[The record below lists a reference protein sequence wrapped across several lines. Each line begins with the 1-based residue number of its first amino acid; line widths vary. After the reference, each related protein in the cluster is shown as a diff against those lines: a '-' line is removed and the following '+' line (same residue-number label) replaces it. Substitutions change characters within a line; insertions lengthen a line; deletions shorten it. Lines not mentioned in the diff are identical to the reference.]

1 MRFLYIGEKN
11 ARKNVHTFFILN
23 MILFIIEKLYKYK
36 EEENFRFSSFFVFKR
51 GAIFMTYEE
60 YLEHLNNLDTFA
72 KIFLFDSTKKSL
84 NLIYQSIKNN
94 KEFESA
100 VSSLELL
107 NACSYMLN
115 DQVGFIDESQNNI
128 SKTIK
133 KERNK
138 MKDELKVKVNVVKLE
153 NENSKLKA
161 LATVIIGS
169 KDLDYIKISN
179 VRLYEPDYLF
189 KRENS
194 YFVALP
200 EKEYETDGEKRYI
213 ELVTF
218 SNKFNKE
225 LPEIMKKTISSA
237 VISAYKEEGKVTKFE
252 KETKIPFD
260 PTNVNAYISENKK
273 GSIFFGG
280 IMQINNIFLNE
291 GKDNNMYLSLPS
303 REIEKDGEKKY
314 EDIIAP
320 LSKELR
326 EAMTLA
332 CLESYKKNIIKSAEA
347 TEENTQS
354 QENQEER

>member
-1 MRFLYIGEKN
+1 
-11 ARKNVHTFFILN
+11 
-23 MILFIIEKLYKYK
+23 
-36 EEENFRFSSFFVFKR
+36 
-51 GAIFMTYEE
+51 MTYEE

-128 SKTIK
+128 SKIIK
-133 KERNK
+133 KERKK

-153 NENSKLKA
+153 NENSKIKA

-169 KDLDYIKISN
+169 KDLDCIKISN
-179 VRLYEPDYLF
+179 VRLYERDN
-189 KRENS
+189 NS

-200 EKEYETDGEKRYI
+200 EKEYEKDGEKKYI

-225 LPEIMKKTISSA
+225 LPEIMKNTISSV

-252 KETKIPFD
+252 KETKISFD

-280 IMQINNIFLNE
+280 VMQINNVFLNE
-291 GKDNNMYLSLPS
+291 GKENNMYLSLPS

>member
-1 MRFLYIGEKN
+1 
-11 ARKNVHTFFILN
+11 
-23 MILFIIEKLYKYK
+23 
-36 EEENFRFSSFFVFKR
+36 
-51 GAIFMTYEE
+51 MTYEE

-128 SKTIK
+128 SKIIK
-133 KERNK
+133 KERKK

-153 NENSKLKA
+153 NENSKIKA

-169 KDLDYIKISN
+169 KDLDCIKISN
-179 VRLYEPDYLF
+179 VRLYERDN
-189 KRENS
+189 NS

-200 EKEYETDGEKRYI
+200 EKEYEKDGEKKYI

-225 LPEIMKKTISSA
+225 LPEIMKNTISSA

-260 PTNVNAYISENKK
+260 STNVNAYISENKK

-280 IMQINNIFLNE
+280 VMQINNIFLNE

>member
-1 MRFLYIGEKN
+1 
-11 ARKNVHTFFILN
+11 
-23 MILFIIEKLYKYK
+23 
-36 EEENFRFSSFFVFKR
+36 
-51 GAIFMTYEE
+51 
-60 YLEHLNNLDTFA
+60 
-72 KIFLFDSTKKSL
+72 
-84 NLIYQSIKNN
+84 
-94 KEFESA
+94 
-100 VSSLELL
+100 
-107 NACSYMLN
+107 
-115 DQVGFIDESQNNI
+115 
-128 SKTIK
+128 
-133 KERNK
+133 

-153 NENSKLKA
+153 NENSKIKA

-169 KDLDYIKISN
+169 KDLDCIKISN
-179 VRLYEPDYLF
+179 VRLYERDN
-189 KRENS
+189 NS

-200 EKEYETDGEKRYI
+200 EKEYEKDGEKKYI

-225 LPEIMKKTISSA
+225 LPEIMKNTISSA

-260 PTNVNAYISENKK
+260 QTNVNAYISENKK

-280 IMQINNIFLNE
+280 VMQINNIFLNE

>member
-1 MRFLYIGEKN
+1 MHHKDEHYQENLN
-11 ARKNVHTFFILN
+11 ALISV
-23 MILFIIEKLYKYK
+23 
-36 EEENFRFSSFFVFKR
+36 
-51 GAIFMTYEE
+51 
-60 YLEHLNNLDTFA
+60 
-72 KIFLFDSTKKSL
+72 FLFDSTKKSL
-84 NLIYQSIKNN
+84 NMLYQSIKNN
-94 KEFESA
+94 DEFQDERKT
-100 VSSLELL
+100 LELL
-107 NACSYMLN
+107 NGCSSLLN
-115 DQVGFIDESQNNI
+115 EESSFIDESQNNI

-133 KERNK
+133 KERKK

-169 KDLDYIKISN
+169 KDLDCIKISN
-179 VRLYEPDYLF
+179 VRLYERDN
-189 KRENS
+189 NS

-200 EKEYETDGEKRYI
+200 EKEYEKDGEKKYI

-225 LPEIMKKTISSA
+225 LPEIMKNTISSA
-237 VISAYKEEGKVTKFE
+237 VISAYKEEGKVIKFE

-280 IMQINNIFLNE
+280 VMQINNVFLNE
-291 GKDNNMYLSLPS
+291 GKENNMYLFLPS

>member
-1 MRFLYIGEKN
+1 MHPKDEHYQENLN
-11 ARKNVHTFFILN
+11 ALISV
-23 MILFIIEKLYKYK
+23 
-36 EEENFRFSSFFVFKR
+36 
-51 GAIFMTYEE
+51 
-60 YLEHLNNLDTFA
+60 
-72 KIFLFDSTKKSL
+72 FLFDSTKKSL
-84 NLIYQSIKNN
+84 NMLYQSIKNN
-94 KEFESA
+94 DEFQDERKT
-100 VSSLELL
+100 LELL
-107 NACSYMLN
+107 NGCSSLLN
-115 DQVGFIDESQNNI
+115 EESGFIDESQNNI

-133 KERNK
+133 KERKK

-153 NENSKLKA
+153 NENSKIKA

-169 KDLDYIKISN
+169 KDLDCIKISN
-179 VRLYEPDYLF
+179 VRLYERDN
-189 KRENS
+189 NS

-200 EKEYETDGEKRYI
+200 EKEYEKDGEKKYI

-225 LPEIMKKTISSA
+225 LPEIMKNTISSA

-260 PTNVNAYISENKK
+260 PTNVNAYISKNKK

-280 IMQINNIFLNE
+280 VMQINNIFLNE

>member
-1 MRFLYIGEKN
+1 
-11 ARKNVHTFFILN
+11 
-23 MILFIIEKLYKYK
+23 MILFIIEKLYNYK
-36 EEENFRFSSFFVFKR
+36 EEENFKFSSLFVFKR

-84 NLIYQSIKNN
+84 NLIYQNIKNN

-133 KERNK
+133 KERKK

-153 NENSKLKA
+153 NENSKIKA
-161 LATVIIGS
+161 LATVILGS
-169 KDLDYIKISN
+169 KDLDCIKISN
-179 VRLYEPDYLF
+179 VRLYERDN
-189 KRENS
+189 NS

-200 EKEYETDGEKRYI
+200 EKEYEKDGEKKYI

-225 LPEIMKKTISSA
+225 LPEIMKNTISSA

-260 PTNVNAYISENKK
+260 TTNVNAYISENKK

-280 IMQINNIFLNE
+280 VMQINNIFLNE

>member
-1 MRFLYIGEKN
+1 
-11 ARKNVHTFFILN
+11 
-23 MILFIIEKLYKYK
+23 
-36 EEENFRFSSFFVFKR
+36 
-51 GAIFMTYEE
+51 MTYEE

-128 SKTIK
+128 SKIIK
-133 KERNK
+133 KERKK

-153 NENSKLKA
+153 NENSKIKA

-169 KDLDYIKISN
+169 KDLDCIKISN
-179 VRLYEPDYLF
+179 VRLYERDN
-189 KRENS
+189 NS

-200 EKEYETDGEKRYI
+200 EKEY
-213 ELVTF
+213 
-218 SNKFNKE
+218 
-225 LPEIMKKTISSA
+225 
-237 VISAYKEEGKVTKFE
+237 
-252 KETKIPFD
+252 
-260 PTNVNAYISENKK
+260 
-273 GSIFFGG
+273 
-280 IMQINNIFLNE
+280 
-291 GKDNNMYLSLPS
+291 
-303 REIEKDGEKKY
+303 EKDGEKKY

>member
-1 MRFLYIGEKN
+1 
-11 ARKNVHTFFILN
+11 
-23 MILFIIEKLYKYK
+23 
-36 EEENFRFSSFFVFKR
+36 
-51 GAIFMTYEE
+51 MTYEE

-133 KERNK
+133 KERKK

-153 NENSKLKA
+153 NENSKIKA

-169 KDLDYIKISN
+169 KDLDCIKISN
-179 VRLYEPDYLF
+179 VRLYERDN
-189 KRENS
+189 NS

-200 EKEYETDGEKRYI
+200 EKEYEKDGEKKYI

-225 LPEIMKKTISSA
+225 LPEIMKNTISSA

-280 IMQINNIFLNE
+280 VMQINNVFLNE
-291 GKDNNMYLSLPS
+291 GKENNMYLSLPS

-354 QENQEER
+354 QENQEERFKKQTQQEDDGIEL

>member
-1 MRFLYIGEKN
+1 
-11 ARKNVHTFFILN
+11 
-23 MILFIIEKLYKYK
+23 
-36 EEENFRFSSFFVFKR
+36 
-51 GAIFMTYEE
+51 MTYEE

-133 KERNK
+133 KERKK

>member
-1 MRFLYIGEKN
+1 MK
-11 ARKNVHTFFILN
+11 
-23 MILFIIEKLYKYK
+23 
-36 EEENFRFSSFFVFKR
+36 
-51 GAIFMTYEE
+51 YEE
-60 YLEHLNNLDTFA
+60 YLEYQDNLDTFA

-84 NLIYQSIKNN
+84 NLIYQSIKND

-107 NACSYMLN
+107 NACSRMLN
-115 DQVGFIDESQNNI
+115 DQVGFIDESQDNI
-128 SKTIK
+128 SKKIK
-133 KERNK
+133 KERKK
-138 MKDELKVKVNVVKLE
+138 MKDELKVKTNVVKLDG
-153 NENSKLKA
+153 ENSKIKA
-161 LATVIIGS
+161 LATIIIGS

-179 VRLYEPDYLF
+179 VRLYE
-189 KRENS
+189 RENNS

-200 EKEYETDGEKRYI
+200 EKEYEKDGEKKYI
-213 ELVTF
+213 ELITF
-218 SNKFNKE
+218 SNKFNKD
-225 LPEIMKKTISSA
+225 LPEIMKNTISSA
-237 VISAYKEEGKVTKFE
+237 VISAYKEDGKVTKYE
-252 KETKIPFD
+252 KETKISFD

-280 IMQINNIFLNE
+280 VMQINNVFLNE
-291 GKDNNMYLSLPS
+291 GKENNMYLSLPS

-347 TEENTQS
+347 TEEDTQS

>member
-1 MRFLYIGEKN
+1 
-11 ARKNVHTFFILN
+11 
-23 MILFIIEKLYKYK
+23 
-36 EEENFRFSSFFVFKR
+36 
-51 GAIFMTYEE
+51 MTYEE

-84 NLIYQSIKNN
+84 NLIYQNIKNN

-133 KERNK
+133 KERKK

-153 NENSKLKA
+153 NENSKIKA
-161 LATVIIGS
+161 LATVILGS
-169 KDLDYIKISN
+169 KDLDCIKISN
-179 VRLYEPDYLF
+179 VRLYERDN
-189 KRENS
+189 NS

-200 EKEYETDGEKRYI
+200 EKEYEKDGEKKYI

-225 LPEIMKKTISSA
+225 LPEIMKNTISSA

-280 IMQINNIFLNE
+280 VMQINNVFLNE
-291 GKDNNMYLSLPS
+291 GKENNMYLSLPS

>member
-1 MRFLYIGEKN
+1 
-11 ARKNVHTFFILN
+11 
-23 MILFIIEKLYKYK
+23 
-36 EEENFRFSSFFVFKR
+36 
-51 GAIFMTYEE
+51 MTYEE

-133 KERNK
+133 KERKK

-153 NENSKLKA
+153 NENSKIKA

-169 KDLDYIKISN
+169 KDLDCIKISN
-179 VRLYEPDYLF
+179 VRLYERDN
-189 KRENS
+189 NS

-200 EKEYETDGEKRYI
+200 EKEYEKDGEKKYI

-225 LPEIMKKTISSA
+225 LPEIMKNTISSA

-260 PTNVNAYISENKK
+260 TTNVNAYISENKK

-280 IMQINNIFLNE
+280 VMQINNIFLNE

>member
-1 MRFLYIGEKN
+1 
-11 ARKNVHTFFILN
+11 
-23 MILFIIEKLYKYK
+23 
-36 EEENFRFSSFFVFKR
+36 
-51 GAIFMTYEE
+51 MTYEE

-128 SKTIK
+128 SKIIK
-133 KERNK
+133 KERKK

-153 NENSKLKA
+153 NENSKIKA

-169 KDLDYIKISN
+169 KDLDCIKISN
-179 VRLYEPDYLF
+179 VRLYERDN
-189 KRENS
+189 NS

-200 EKEYETDGEKRYI
+200 EKEYEKDGEKKYI

-225 LPEIMKKTISSA
+225 LPEIMKNTISSA

-260 PTNVNAYISENKK
+260 QTNVNAYISENKK

-280 IMQINNIFLNE
+280 VMQINNVFLNE
-291 GKDNNMYLSLPS
+291 GKENNMYLSLPS

>member
-1 MRFLYIGEKN
+1 
-11 ARKNVHTFFILN
+11 
-23 MILFIIEKLYKYK
+23 
-36 EEENFRFSSFFVFKR
+36 
-51 GAIFMTYEE
+51 MTYEE

-133 KERNK
+133 KERKK
-138 MKDELKVKVNVVKLE
+138 MNDELKVKVNVVKLE
-153 NENSKLKA
+153 NENSKIKA
-161 LATVIIGS
+161 LATVILGS
-169 KDLDYIKISN
+169 KDLDCIKISN
-179 VRLYEPDYLF
+179 VRLYERDN
-189 KRENS
+189 NS

-200 EKEYETDGEKRYI
+200 EKEYEKDGEKKYI

-225 LPEIMKKTISSA
+225 LPEIMKNTISSA

-260 PTNVNAYISENKK
+260 TTNINAYISENKK

-280 IMQINNIFLNE
+280 VMQINNIFLNE

>member
-1 MRFLYIGEKN
+1 MK
-11 ARKNVHTFFILN
+11 
-23 MILFIIEKLYKYK
+23 
-36 EEENFRFSSFFVFKR
+36 
-51 GAIFMTYEE
+51 YEE
-60 YLEHLNNLDTFA
+60 YLEHQDNLDTFA

-84 NLIYQSIKNN
+84 NLIYQSIKND

-107 NACSYMLN
+107 NACSRMLN
-115 DQVGFIDESQNNI
+115 DQVGFIDESQDNI
-128 SKTIK
+128 SKKIK
-133 KERNK
+133 KERKK
-138 MKDELKVKVNVVKLE
+138 MKDELKVKTNVVKLDG
-153 NENSKLKA
+153 ENSKIKA
-161 LATVIIGS
+161 LATIIIGS

-179 VRLYEPDYLF
+179 VRLYE
-189 KRENS
+189 RENNS

-200 EKEYETDGEKRYI
+200 EKEYEKDGEKKYI
-213 ELVTF
+213 ELITF
-218 SNKFNKE
+218 SNKFNKD
-225 LPEIMKKTISSA
+225 LPEIMKNTISSA
-237 VISAYKEEGKVTKFE
+237 VISAYKEDGKVTKYE
-252 KETKIPFD
+252 NETKISFD

>member
-1 MRFLYIGEKN
+1 
-11 ARKNVHTFFILN
+11 
-23 MILFIIEKLYKYK
+23 
-36 EEENFRFSSFFVFKR
+36 
-51 GAIFMTYEE
+51 MTYEE

-133 KERNK
+133 KERKK

-237 VISAYKEEGKVTKFE
+237 VISAYREEGKVTKFE

>member
-1 MRFLYIGEKN
+1 
-11 ARKNVHTFFILN
+11 
-23 MILFIIEKLYKYK
+23 
-36 EEENFRFSSFFVFKR
+36 
-51 GAIFMTYEE
+51 MTYEE

-84 NLIYQSIKNN
+84 NLIYQNIKNN

-133 KERNK
+133 KERKK

-252 KETKIPFD
+252 KETKIPSD
-260 PTNVNAYISENKK
+260 STNVNAYISENKK

-280 IMQINNIFLNE
+280 VMQINNVFLNE
-291 GKDNNMYLSLPS
+291 GKENNMYLSLPS

>member
-1 MRFLYIGEKN
+1 
-11 ARKNVHTFFILN
+11 
-23 MILFIIEKLYKYK
+23 
-36 EEENFRFSSFFVFKR
+36 
-51 GAIFMTYEE
+51 MTYEE
-60 YLEHLNNLDTFA
+60 YLEYLNNLDTFA

-133 KERNK
+133 KERKK

-153 NENSKLKA
+153 NENSKIKA

-169 KDLDYIKISN
+169 KDLDCIKISN
-179 VRLYEPDYLF
+179 VRLYERDN
-189 KRENS
+189 NS

-200 EKEYETDGEKRYI
+200 EKEYEKDGEKKYI

-225 LPEIMKKTISSA
+225 LPEIMKNTISSA

-260 PTNVNAYISENKK
+260 STNVNAYISENKK

-280 IMQINNIFLNE
+280 VMQINNVFLNE
-291 GKDNNMYLSLPS
+291 GKENNMYLSLPS

>member
-1 MRFLYIGEKN
+1 
-11 ARKNVHTFFILN
+11 
-23 MILFIIEKLYKYK
+23 
-36 EEENFRFSSFFVFKR
+36 
-51 GAIFMTYEE
+51 MTYEE

-107 NACSYMLN
+107 NACSCMLN

-128 SKTIK
+128 SKKIK
-133 KERNK
+133 KERKK

-153 NENSKLKA
+153 NENSKIKA
-161 LATVIIGS
+161 LATVILGS

-179 VRLYEPDYLF
+179 VRLYE
-189 KRENS
+189 RENNS

-200 EKEYETDGEKRYI
+200 QKEYEKDGEKKYI
-213 ELVTF
+213 ELITF

-225 LPEIMKKTISSA
+225 LPEIMKNTISSA

-273 GSIFFGG
+273 GSIFFGEV
-280 IMQINNIFLNE
+280 MQINNIFLNE
-291 GKDNNMYLSLPS
+291 GKENNMYLSLPS

-354 QENQEER
+354 QENEEER

>member
-1 MRFLYIGEKN
+1 
-11 ARKNVHTFFILN
+11 
-23 MILFIIEKLYKYK
+23 
-36 EEENFRFSSFFVFKR
+36 
-51 GAIFMTYEE
+51 MTYEE

-133 KERNK
+133 KERKK

-153 NENSKLKA
+153 NENSKIKA

-169 KDLDYIKISN
+169 KDLDCIKISN
-179 VRLYEPDYLF
+179 VRLYERDN
-189 KRENS
+189 NS

-200 EKEYETDGEKRYI
+200 EKEYEKDGEKKYI

-225 LPEIMKKTISSA
+225 LPEIMKNTISSA

-260 PTNVNAYISENKK
+260 LTNVNAYISENKK

-280 IMQINNIFLNE
+280 VMQINNVFLNE
-291 GKDNNMYLSLPS
+291 GKENNMYLSLPS

>member
-1 MRFLYIGEKN
+1 MK
-11 ARKNVHTFFILN
+11 
-23 MILFIIEKLYKYK
+23 
-36 EEENFRFSSFFVFKR
+36 
-51 GAIFMTYEE
+51 YEE
-60 YLEHLNNLDTFA
+60 YLEHQDNLDTFA

-84 NLIYQSIKNN
+84 NLIYQSIKND

-107 NACSYMLN
+107 NACSRMLN
-115 DQVGFIDESQNNI
+115 DQVGFIDESQDNI
-128 SKTIK
+128 SKKIK
-133 KERNK
+133 KERKK
-138 MKDELKVKVNVVKLE
+138 MKDELKVKTNVVKLDG
-153 NENSKLKA
+153 ENSKIKA
-161 LATVIIGS
+161 LATIIIGS

-179 VRLYEPDYLF
+179 VRLY
-189 KRENS
+189 KRENNS

-200 EKEYETDGEKRYI
+200 EKEYEKDGEKKYI
-213 ELVTF
+213 ELITF
-218 SNKFNKE
+218 SNKFNKD
-225 LPEIMKKTISSA
+225 LPEIMKNTISSA
-237 VISAYKEEGKVTKFE
+237 VISAYKEDGKVTKYE
-252 KETKIPFD
+252 KETKISFD

>member
-1 MRFLYIGEKN
+1 
-11 ARKNVHTFFILN
+11 
-23 MILFIIEKLYKYK
+23 
-36 EEENFRFSSFFVFKR
+36 
-51 GAIFMTYEE
+51 MTYEE

-133 KERNK
+133 KERKK

-153 NENSKLKA
+153 NENSKIKA

-169 KDLDYIKISN
+169 KDLDCIKISN
-179 VRLYEPDYLF
+179 VRLYERDN
-189 KRENS
+189 NS

-200 EKEYETDGEKRYI
+200 EKEYEKDGEKKYI

-260 PTNVNAYISENKK
+260 STNVNAYISENKK

-280 IMQINNIFLNE
+280 VMQINNIFLNE

>member
-1 MRFLYIGEKN
+1 
-11 ARKNVHTFFILN
+11 
-23 MILFIIEKLYKYK
+23 
-36 EEENFRFSSFFVFKR
+36 
-51 GAIFMTYEE
+51 MTYEE

-84 NLIYQSIKNN
+84 NLIYQNIKNN

-133 KERNK
+133 KERKK

-200 EKEYETDGEKRYI
+200 EKEYEIDGEKRYI

-237 VISAYKEEGKVTKFE
+237 VINAYKEEGKVTKFE

-280 IMQINNIFLNE
+280 VMQINNIFLNE

>member
-1 MRFLYIGEKN
+1 
-11 ARKNVHTFFILN
+11 
-23 MILFIIEKLYKYK
+23 
-36 EEENFRFSSFFVFKR
+36 
-51 GAIFMTYEE
+51 MTYEE

-133 KERNK
+133 KERKK

-169 KDLDYIKISN
+169 KDLDCIKISN
-179 VRLYEPDYLF
+179 VRLYERDN
-189 KRENS
+189 NS

-200 EKEYETDGEKRYI
+200 EKEYEKDGEKKYI

-225 LPEIMKKTISSA
+225 LPEIMKNTISSA

-260 PTNVNAYISENKK
+260 TTNINAYISENKK

-280 IMQINNIFLNE
+280 VMQINNIFLNE

-332 CLESYKKNIIKSAEA
+332 CLESYKKNIIKSSEA

>member
-1 MRFLYIGEKN
+1 MK
-11 ARKNVHTFFILN
+11 
-23 MILFIIEKLYKYK
+23 
-36 EEENFRFSSFFVFKR
+36 
-51 GAIFMTYEE
+51 YEE
-60 YLEHLNNLDTFA
+60 YLEHQDNLDTFA

-84 NLIYQSIKNN
+84 NLIYQSIKND

-107 NACSYMLN
+107 NACSRMLN
-115 DQVGFIDESQNNI
+115 NQVGFIDESQDNI
-128 SKTIK
+128 SKKIK
-133 KERNK
+133 KERKK

-153 NENSKLKA
+153 NENSKIKA
-161 LATVIIGS
+161 LATVILGS
-169 KDLDYIKISN
+169 KDLDCIKISN
-179 VRLYEPDYLF
+179 VRLYERDN
-189 KRENS
+189 NS

-200 EKEYETDGEKRYI
+200 EKEYEKDGEKKYI

-225 LPEIMKKTISSA
+225 LPEIMKNTISSA

-260 PTNVNAYISENKK
+260 TTNVNAYISENKK

-280 IMQINNIFLNE
+280 VMQINNIFLNE

-303 REIEKDGEKKY
+303 RETEKDGEKKY

>member
-1 MRFLYIGEKN
+1 MHPKDEHYQENLN
-11 ARKNVHTFFILN
+11 ALISV
-23 MILFIIEKLYKYK
+23 
-36 EEENFRFSSFFVFKR
+36 
-51 GAIFMTYEE
+51 
-60 YLEHLNNLDTFA
+60 
-72 KIFLFDSTKKSL
+72 FLFDSTKKSL
-84 NLIYQSIKNN
+84 NMLYQSIKNN
-94 KEFESA
+94 DEFQDEKKT
-100 VSSLELL
+100 LELL
-107 NACSYMLN
+107 NGCSSLLN
-115 DQVGFIDESQNNI
+115 EESGFIEESQNNI

-133 KERNK
+133 KERKK
-138 MKDELKVKVNVVKLE
+138 MKDELKVKANVVKLDG
-153 NENSKLKA
+153 ENSKIKA
-161 LATVIIGS
+161 LATIIIGS

-179 VRLYEPDYLF
+179 VRLYE
-189 KRENS
+189 RENNS

-200 EKEYETDGEKRYI
+200 EKEYEKDGEKKYI

-225 LPEIMKKTISSA
+225 LPEIMKNTISSA
-237 VISAYKEEGKVTKFE
+237 VISAYKEDGKVTKFE
-252 KETKIPFD
+252 KETKISFD

-280 IMQINNIFLNE
+280 VMQINNIFLNE
-291 GKDNNMYLSLPS
+291 GKENNMYLSLPS

>member
-1 MRFLYIGEKN
+1 
-11 ARKNVHTFFILN
+11 
-23 MILFIIEKLYKYK
+23 
-36 EEENFRFSSFFVFKR
+36 
-51 GAIFMTYEE
+51 MTYEE

-84 NLIYQSIKNN
+84 NLIYQSIKDN

-115 DQVGFIDESQNNI
+115 DQVGFIDASQNNI
-128 SKTIK
+128 SKKIK
-133 KERNK
+133 KERKK

-153 NENSKLKA
+153 NENSKIKA
-161 LATVIIGS
+161 LAIVIIGS
-169 KDLDYIKISN
+169 KDLDCIKISN
-179 VRLYEPDYLF
+179 VRLYERDN
-189 KRENS
+189 NS

-200 EKEYETDGEKRYI
+200 EKEYEKDGEKKYI

-225 LPEIMKKTISSA
+225 LPEIMKNTISSA

-260 PTNVNAYISENKK
+260 STNVNAYISENKK

>member
-1 MRFLYIGEKN
+1 
-11 ARKNVHTFFILN
+11 
-23 MILFIIEKLYKYK
+23 
-36 EEENFRFSSFFVFKR
+36 
-51 GAIFMTYEE
+51 MTYEE

-133 KERNK
+133 KERKK

-153 NENSKLKA
+153 NENSKIKA

-169 KDLDYIKISN
+169 KDLDCIKISN
-179 VRLYEPDYLF
+179 VRLYERDN
-189 KRENS
+189 NS

-200 EKEYETDGEKRYI
+200 EKEYEKDGEKKYI

-225 LPEIMKKTISSA
+225 LPEIMKNTISSA

-260 PTNVNAYISENKK
+260 STNVNAYISENKK

-280 IMQINNIFLNE
+280 VMQINNIFLNE

>member
-1 MRFLYIGEKN
+1 
-11 ARKNVHTFFILN
+11 
-23 MILFIIEKLYKYK
+23 
-36 EEENFRFSSFFVFKR
+36 
-51 GAIFMTYEE
+51 MTYEE

-133 KERNK
+133 KERKK

-153 NENSKLKA
+153 NENSKIKA

-169 KDLDYIKISN
+169 KDLDCIKISN
-179 VRLYEPDYLF
+179 VRLYERDN
-189 KRENS
+189 NS

-200 EKEYETDGEKRYI
+200 EKEYEKDGEKKYI

-225 LPEIMKKTISSA
+225 LPEIMKNTISSA

-260 PTNVNAYISENKK
+260 QTNVNAYISENKK

-280 IMQINNIFLNE
+280 VMQINNVFLNE
-291 GKDNNMYLSLPS
+291 GKENNMYLSLPS

>member
-1 MRFLYIGEKN
+1 MHPKDEHYQENLN
-11 ARKNVHTFFILN
+11 ALISV
-23 MILFIIEKLYKYK
+23 
-36 EEENFRFSSFFVFKR
+36 
-51 GAIFMTYEE
+51 
-60 YLEHLNNLDTFA
+60 
-72 KIFLFDSTKKSL
+72 FLFDSTKKSL
-84 NLIYQSIKNN
+84 NMLYQSIKNN
-94 KEFESA
+94 DEFQDERKT
-100 VSSLELL
+100 LELL
-107 NACSYMLN
+107 NGCSSLLN
-115 DQVGFIDESQNNI
+115 EESGFIDESQNNI

-133 KERNK
+133 KERKK

-153 NENSKLKA
+153 NENSKIKA

-169 KDLDYIKISN
+169 KDLDCIKISN
-179 VRLYEPDYLF
+179 VRLYERDN
-189 KRENS
+189 NS

-200 EKEYETDGEKRYI
+200 EKEYEKDGEKKYI

-225 LPEIMKKTISSA
+225 LPEIMKNTISSA

-260 PTNVNAYISENKK
+260 TTNVNAYISENKK

-280 IMQINNIFLNE
+280 VMQINNIFLNE

>member
-1 MRFLYIGEKN
+1 
-11 ARKNVHTFFILN
+11 
-23 MILFIIEKLYKYK
+23 
-36 EEENFRFSSFFVFKR
+36 
-51 GAIFMTYEE
+51 MTYEE

-133 KERNK
+133 KERKK

-153 NENSKLKA
+153 NENSKIKA

-169 KDLDYIKISN
+169 KDLDCIKISN
-179 VRLYEPDYLF
+179 VRLYERDN
-189 KRENS
+189 NS

-200 EKEYETDGEKRYI
+200 EKEYEKDGEKKYI

-218 SNKFNKE
+218 SNKLNKE
-225 LPEIMKKTISSA
+225 LPEIMKNTISSA

-260 PTNVNAYISENKK
+260 TTNVNAYISENKK

-280 IMQINNIFLNE
+280 VMQINNVFLNE
-291 GKDNNMYLSLPS
+291 GKENNMYLSLPS

>member
-1 MRFLYIGEKN
+1 MHPKDEHYQENLN
-11 ARKNVHTFFILN
+11 ALISV
-23 MILFIIEKLYKYK
+23 
-36 EEENFRFSSFFVFKR
+36 
-51 GAIFMTYEE
+51 
-60 YLEHLNNLDTFA
+60 
-72 KIFLFDSTKKSL
+72 FLFDSTKKSL
-84 NLIYQSIKNN
+84 NMLYQSIKNN
-94 KEFESA
+94 DEFQDERKT
-100 VSSLELL
+100 LELL
-107 NACSYMLN
+107 NGCSSLLN
-115 DQVGFIDESQNNI
+115 EESSFIDESQNNI

-133 KERNK
+133 KERKK

-153 NENSKLKA
+153 NENSKIKA
-161 LATVIIGS
+161 LATVILGS
-169 KDLDYIKISN
+169 KDLDCIKISN
-179 VRLYEPDYLF
+179 VRLYERDN
-189 KRENS
+189 NS

-200 EKEYETDGEKRYI
+200 EKEYEKDGEKKYI

-225 LPEIMKKTISSA
+225 LPEIMKNTISSA
-237 VISAYKEEGKVTKFE
+237 VISAYKEEGKVTKYE

-280 IMQINNIFLNE
+280 VMQINNVFLNE
-291 GKDNNMYLSLPS
+291 GKENNMYLSLPS

-326 EAMTLA
+326 EVMTLA
-332 CLESYKKNIIKSAEA
+332 CLESYKKNIIKSNEA

>member
-1 MRFLYIGEKN
+1 
-11 ARKNVHTFFILN
+11 
-23 MILFIIEKLYKYK
+23 
-36 EEENFRFSSFFVFKR
+36 
-51 GAIFMTYEE
+51 MTYEE

-133 KERNK
+133 KERKK

-153 NENSKLKA
+153 NENSKIKA
-161 LATVIIGS
+161 LAKVIIGS
-169 KDLDYIKISN
+169 KDLDCIKISN
-179 VRLYEPDYLF
+179 VRLYERDN
-189 KRENS
+189 NS

-200 EKEYETDGEKRYI
+200 EKEYEKDGEKKYI

-225 LPEIMKKTISSA
+225 LPEIMKNTISSA
-237 VISAYKEEGKVTKFE
+237 VISAYKEDGKVTKYE
-252 KETKIPFD
+252 KETKISFD

-273 GSIFFGG
+273 GSIFFGEV
-280 IMQINNIFLNE
+280 MQINNIFLNE
-291 GKDNNMYLSLPS
+291 GKENNMYLSLPS

>member
-1 MRFLYIGEKN
+1 
-11 ARKNVHTFFILN
+11 
-23 MILFIIEKLYKYK
+23 
-36 EEENFRFSSFFVFKR
+36 
-51 GAIFMTYEE
+51 MTYEE

-84 NLIYQSIKNN
+84 NLIYQSIKND

-107 NACSYMLN
+107 NACSRMLN

-133 KERNK
+133 KERKK
-138 MKDELKVKVNVVKLE
+138 MKDELKVKVNVVKLDG
-153 NENSKLKA
+153 ENSKIKA
-161 LATVIIGS
+161 LATIIIGS

-179 VRLYEPDYLF
+179 VRLYE
-189 KRENS
+189 RENNS

-200 EKEYETDGEKRYI
+200 EKEYEKDGEKKYI
-213 ELVTF
+213 ELITF
-218 SNKFNKE
+218 SNKFNKD
-225 LPEIMKKTISSA
+225 LPEIMKNTISSA
-237 VISAYKEEGKVTKFE
+237 VISAYKEDGKVTKYE
-252 KETKIPFD
+252 KETKISFD

>member
-1 MRFLYIGEKN
+1 
-11 ARKNVHTFFILN
+11 
-23 MILFIIEKLYKYK
+23 
-36 EEENFRFSSFFVFKR
+36 
-51 GAIFMTYEE
+51 MTYEE

-84 NLIYQSIKNN
+84 NLIYQNIKNN

-133 KERNK
+133 KERKK

-225 LPEIMKKTISSA
+225 LPEIMKKTISSV

-260 PTNVNAYISENKK
+260 STNVNAYISENKK

-280 IMQINNIFLNE
+280 VMQINNVFLNE
-291 GKDNNMYLSLPS
+291 GKENNMYLSLPS

>member
-1 MRFLYIGEKN
+1 MHPKDEHYQENLN
-11 ARKNVHTFFILN
+11 ALISV
-23 MILFIIEKLYKYK
+23 
-36 EEENFRFSSFFVFKR
+36 
-51 GAIFMTYEE
+51 
-60 YLEHLNNLDTFA
+60 
-72 KIFLFDSTKKSL
+72 FLFDSTKKSL
-84 NLIYQSIKNN
+84 NMLYQSIKNN
-94 KEFESA
+94 DEFQDERKT
-100 VSSLELL
+100 LELL
-107 NACSYMLN
+107 NGCSSLLN
-115 DQVGFIDESQNNI
+115 EESGFIDESQNNI

-133 KERNK
+133 KERKK

-153 NENSKLKA
+153 NENSKIKA

-169 KDLDYIKISN
+169 KDLDCIKISN
-179 VRLYEPDYLF
+179 VRLYERDN
-189 KRENS
+189 NS

-200 EKEYETDGEKRYI
+200 EKEYEKDGEKKYI

-225 LPEIMKKTISSA
+225 LPEIMKNTISSA

-260 PTNVNAYISENKK
+260 LNNVNAYISENKK

-280 IMQINNIFLNE
+280 VMQINNVFLNE
-291 GKDNNMYLSLPS
+291 GKENNMYLSLPS

>member
-1 MRFLYIGEKN
+1 
-11 ARKNVHTFFILN
+11 
-23 MILFIIEKLYKYK
+23 
-36 EEENFRFSSFFVFKR
+36 
-51 GAIFMTYEE
+51 MTYEE

-133 KERNK
+133 KERKK

-153 NENSKLKA
+153 NENSKIKA
-161 LATVIIGS
+161 LATVIIGN
-169 KDLDYIKISN
+169 KDLDCIKISN
-179 VRLYEPDYLF
+179 VRLYERDN
-189 KRENS
+189 NS

-200 EKEYETDGEKRYI
+200 EKEYEKDGEKKYI

-225 LPEIMKKTISSA
+225 LPEIMKNTISSA

-260 PTNVNAYISENKK
+260 TTNINAYISENKK

-280 IMQINNIFLNE
+280 VMQINNIFLNE

>member
-1 MRFLYIGEKN
+1 MHPKDEHYQENLN
-11 ARKNVHTFFILN
+11 ALISV
-23 MILFIIEKLYKYK
+23 
-36 EEENFRFSSFFVFKR
+36 
-51 GAIFMTYEE
+51 
-60 YLEHLNNLDTFA
+60 
-72 KIFLFDSTKKSL
+72 FLFDSTKKSL
-84 NLIYQSIKNN
+84 NMLYQSIKNN
-94 KEFESA
+94 DEFQDEKKT
-100 VSSLELL
+100 LELL
-107 NACSYMLN
+107 NGCSSLLN
-115 DQVGFIDESQNNI
+115 EESGFIEESQNNI
-128 SKTIK
+128 SKIIK
-133 KERNK
+133 KERKK
-138 MKDELKVKVNVVKLE
+138 MKDELKVKANVVKLDG
-153 NENSKLKA
+153 ENSKIKA
-161 LATVIIGS
+161 LATIIIGS

-179 VRLYEPDYLF
+179 VRLYE
-189 KRENS
+189 RENNS

-200 EKEYETDGEKRYI
+200 EKEYEKDGEKKYV
-213 ELVTF
+213 ELITF
-218 SNKFNKE
+218 SNKFNKN
-225 LPEIMKKTISSA
+225 LPEIIKNTISSA

-252 KETKIPFD
+252 KETKISFD

-280 IMQINNIFLNE
+280 VMQINNIFLNE

>member
-1 MRFLYIGEKN
+1 
-11 ARKNVHTFFILN
+11 
-23 MILFIIEKLYKYK
+23 
-36 EEENFRFSSFFVFKR
+36 
-51 GAIFMTYEE
+51 MTYEE
-60 YLEHLNNLDTFA
+60 YLEHQDNLDTFA

-84 NLIYQSIKNN
+84 NLIYQSIKND

-107 NACSYMLN
+107 NACSRMLN
-115 DQVGFIDESQNNI
+115 DQVGFIDESQDNI
-128 SKTIK
+128 SKKIK
-133 KERNK
+133 KERKK
-138 MKDELKVKVNVVKLE
+138 MKDELKVKTNVVKLDG
-153 NENSKLKA
+153 ENSKIKA
-161 LATVIIGS
+161 LATIIIGS

-179 VRLYEPDYLF
+179 VRLYE
-189 KRENS
+189 RENNS

-200 EKEYETDGEKRYI
+200 EKEYEKDGEKKYI
-213 ELVTF
+213 ELITF
-218 SNKFNKE
+218 SNKFNKD
-225 LPEIMKKTISSA
+225 LPEIMKNTISSA
-237 VISAYKEEGKVTKFE
+237 VISAYKEDGKVTKYE
-252 KETKIPFD
+252 KETKISFD